1 MDSLFDLGI
10 AALKQGHA
18 ERAVGLLAEAV
29 RRKPADHR
37 ARLAAARALAE
48 MGERERAL
56 MALNAAAEGLLRRD
70 YLLSAILAVKLAL
83 RFNPAEK
90 MLKQTLRQI
99 HARAVE
105 LAATAKTAEPLPP
118 PLPGAAKPAEPEPAP
133 VDPADDLTRLRGG
146 TLAEKAIEVLLGE
159 DPGPKAD
166 VRRRPPLPLFVD
178 LEPEAFVDL
187 VERTTV
193 REYTDKQLV
202 VREGDGGA
210 SVFIMVSGQARVVT
224 ESGDEP
230 RQLAILSGG
239 ALFGELSI
247 LTGAPRSASIYAA
260 SDVELFE
267 ISHDDLDFVS
277 KSHPTVPKALAE
289 FAQKR
294 LAMNLL
300 ATAPLFTQLETGH
313 RGPVLQ
319 RFRGRIVPQGERV
332 ITEGSPSSGLF
343 LVLSGEF
350 SVTKKDASGEELAL
364 RVLGDGDVFGEISL
378 LSGGPASATVAA
390 VRKSAVAFLPR
401 EAYDELVGSYPQ
413 IEDFLVQLSQKR
425 LSANAAAVQPAE
437 IMDADL
443 EVVES

>member
-1 MDSLFDLGI
+1 MDTLFDLGI

-18 ERAVGLLAEAV
+18 ERALGLLAEAV
-29 RRKPADHR
+29 RRKPSDHR

-56 MALNAAAEGLLRRD
+56 LALNSAAEGLLRRD

-105 LAATAKTAEPLPP
+105 VAAPSPLPP
-118 PLPGAAKPAEPEPAP
+118 PLPGQAKPAEPAAAAEPAP
-133 VDPADDLTRLRGG
+133 VDPAADLTRLRGG
-146 TLAEKAIEVLLGE
+146 TLAEKALEVLLGE
-159 DPGPKAD
+159 DDGPKAD
-166 VRRRPPLPLFVD
+166 VRKRPPLPLFVD

-193 REYTDKQLV
+193 REYTDKQLI
-202 VREGDGGA
+202 VREGDAGS
-210 SVFIMVSGQARVVT
+210 SVFIIVSGQAKVVA
-224 ESGDEP
+224 ESGDQP
-230 RQLAILSGG
+230 RQLATLRGG

-247 LTGAPRSASIYAA
+247 LTGAPRSASIYAV

-267 ISHDDLDFVS
+267 ISHDDLDLVS
-277 KSHPTVPKALAE
+277 KTHPTVPKALAE

-300 ATAPLFTQLETGH
+300 ATAPLFTLLETGH

-332 ITEGSPSSGLF
+332 IEEGAPSAGLF

-350 SVTKKDASGEELAL
+350 SVTKKDPSGEAVAL

-378 LSGGPASATVAA
+378 LSGGPASASVAA
-390 VRKSAVAFLPR
+390 VRRSAIAFLPR

-437 IMDADL
+437 IMDADT
-443 EVVES
+443 EVLDG

>member
-1 MDSLFDLGI
+1 MDSLFELGT

-18 ERAVGLLAEAV
+18 ERALGLLAEAV
-29 RRKPADHR
+29 RRRSSDHR
-37 ARLAAARALAE
+37 ARLAAARAMAE

-56 MALNAAAEGLLRRD
+56 LVLNAAAEGLLRRD

-90 MLKQTLRQI
+90 MLKDTLRKL

-105 LAATAKTAEPLPP
+105 VAAKAAETPP
-118 PLPGAAKPAEPEPAP
+118 PLPARRVEPEPAK

-146 TLAEKAIEVLLGE
+146 TLAEKALEVLLGE
-159 DPGPKAD
+159 DDGPKAD
-166 VRRRPPLPLFVD
+166 VRKRPPLPLFVD

-187 VERTTV
+187 VERTSV
-193 REYTDKQLV
+193 REFTDKQLV
-202 VREGDGGA
+202 VREGDAGN
-210 SVFIMVSGQARVVT
+210 SVFILISGQARVVS

-230 RQLAILSGG
+230 RQLAMLSGG

-247 LTGAPRSASIYAA
+247 LTGAPRSASVYAC

-289 FAQKR
+289 FAQRR

-319 RFRGRIVPQGERV
+319 RFRGRIVPPGERV
-332 ITEGSPSSGLF
+332 ITEGTPSPGLF

-350 SVTKKDASGEELAL
+350 SVTKKDPSGGEVALKVLA
-364 RVLGDGDVFGEISL
+364 DGDVFGEISL
-378 LSGGPASATVAA
+378 LSGGPATATVAA
-390 VRKSAVAFLPR
+390 VRKCAIAFLPR

-413 IEDFLVQLSQKR
+413 IEDFLMQLSQKR
-425 LSANAAAVQPAE
+425 LSASAAAVQPAE
-437 IMDADL
+437 VMDADA
-443 EVVES
+443 EVVEA